1 MINFT
6 TDQQATIDEFV
17 AFMLDPNRKVLVING
32 RPGCGKT
39 FLVSSLIEKAKDISS
54 LLTSLLGK
62 NQQLSFHLAATT
74 NQAAEV
80 LSEKTGMEAT
90 TIHSFLGLRVQN
102 DYKTGKTQLMQ
113 TNEWKVHES
122 VILFID
128 EMSMADTELISY
140 IDKATINCK
149 VVFIL
154 DKNQVL
160 PVFESEI
167 PLIKKYPVNC
177 NLTQIVRQGAGNP
190 IIDYA
195 HELCDA
201 IENNTLIPP
210 IPASSNIIHLSPADM
225 KQQLTTHFMLPDA
238 EHRFKVL
245 GWTNKRVRKYN
256 QFIRGLKFPNELIQ
270 TGEFLVSN
278 DTYTGAGGLTIIRN
292 QEEVQVINASTQITC
307 SETGIEYQTLRVK
320 VVTGHTYL
328 INRPLD
334 YDNVTA
340 WLKYYG
346 KTKEYSKLFAL
357 KQEMLDLRPLH
368 ACTVHKSQGSTF
380 EDVFLDLDD
389 ICSNNKINE
398 VKRLVLV
405 GITRAANNVYI
416 RGSIPSKYAL

>member
-1 MINFT
+1 MINYT

-39 FLVSSLIEKAKDISS
+39 FLVSSLIQQAKDISS
-54 LLTSLLGK
+54 LLTSLLGN

-80 LSEKTGMEAT
+80 LAEKTGMEAT

-113 TNEWKVHES
+113 TNSWKVHES

-128 EMSMADTELISY
+128 EMSMADTELISF
-140 IDKATINCK
+140 IDKATMNCK

-160 PVFESEI
+160 PVFETEI

-201 IENNTLIPP
+201 IENNTLIPA
-210 IPASSNIIHLSPADM
+210 IPASSNIIHLSASEF
-225 KQQLTTHFMLPDA
+225 KQELDAHFTLPDA
-238 EHRFKVL
+238 EHRFKIL

-256 QFIRGLKFPNELIQ
+256 QYIRGLMFPDELIRA
-270 TGEFLVSN
+270 GEYLVAN
-278 DTYTGAGGLTIIRN
+278 DTYVGAGGLTIIRN
-292 QEEVQVINASTQITC
+292 QEEVLVTQASALITC
-307 SETGIEYQTLRVK
+307 SETDIQYQSLRVK
-320 VVTGHTYL
+320 GNSGHTYL
-328 INRPLD
+328 INRPID
-334 YDNVTA
+334 YDNVAA

-346 KTKEYSKLFAL
+346 KTKEFSKLFDM
-357 KQEMLDLRPLH
+357 KQNMLDLRPLH
-368 ACTVHKSQGSTF
+368 ACTVHKSQGSTY
-380 EDVFLDLDD
+380 EDVFIDLDD
-389 ICSNNKINE
+389 ICANNKINE
-398 VKRLVLV
+398 VKRLILV
-405 GITRAANNVYI
+405 GITRAANKVYL
-416 RGSIPSKYAL
+416 RGSIPSKYSL